1 MPAAFVHGHFAALE
15 LVQLLANGRLIFG
28 RQSRPRLVGTSI
40 VVVRLRHLDVIV
52 EADDLFLFQFINRW
66 PEAELSQ

>member
-28 RQSRPRLVGTSI
+28 RQSRPRLVGASI

-66 PEAELSQ
+66 PEAELS